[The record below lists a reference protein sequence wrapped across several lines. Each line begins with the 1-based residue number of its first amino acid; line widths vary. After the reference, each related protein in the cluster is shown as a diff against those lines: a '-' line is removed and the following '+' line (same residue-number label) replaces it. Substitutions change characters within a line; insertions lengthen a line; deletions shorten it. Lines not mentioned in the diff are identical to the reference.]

1 MVTGKSPTFYY
12 HVKQLRKKACDIPEN
27 TYSGKNDIQEVV
39 PLLMEEP
46 ADINPKPLQKPPT
59 EDAISVHLDIHGN
72 EFLINIRNI
81 FLAFFDHLW
90 IEGSFTVLWN
100 LNIHVVITAVD
111 TLGCIAVMVLIAV
124 RAL

>member
-59 EDAISVHLDIHGN
+59 EDAWKRVPD
-72 EFLINIRNI
+72 
-81 FLAFFDHLW
+81 
-90 IEGSFTVLWN
+90 
-100 LNIHVVITAVD
+100 
-111 TLGCIAVMVLIAV
+111 
-124 RAL
+124 